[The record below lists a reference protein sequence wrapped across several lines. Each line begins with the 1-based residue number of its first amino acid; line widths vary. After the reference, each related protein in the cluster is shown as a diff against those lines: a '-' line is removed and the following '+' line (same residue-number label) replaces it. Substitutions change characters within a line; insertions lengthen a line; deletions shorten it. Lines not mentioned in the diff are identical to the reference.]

1 MLLTTNGLLE
11 EALNSTA
18 PDALAAPYTLATGQE
33 VSRLADCL
41 EGPHLQVLLA
51 ERFDLDLGSAGEAA
65 IHVDQALTTTW
76 RTSGYGQDY
85 RTWVGC
91 MPDALLKCF
100 VELAARAERDE
111 FSTGHVLRIG
121 RQVLTE
127 LALQLR
133 PF

>member
-1 MLLTTNGLLE
+1 MTSTT
-11 EALNSTA
+11 
-18 PDALAAPYTLATGQE
+18 PDALAAPYTLATGE
-33 VSRLADCL
+33 AVTRLADCL

-51 ERFDLDLGSAGEAA
+51 ERFDLDLRAAGEAA
-65 IHVDQALTTTW
+65 INVDQALNTTW

-85 RTWVGC
+85 RTWIDC

-111 FSTGHVLRIG
+111 FSTGHALRIG
-121 RQVLTE
+121 RQVFTE